1 MGLFEALDTYRSVS
15 PLSLLLV
22 LRPPLL
28 LLQVLLPVAAA
39 PTPAAAVP
47 LRFGRFHRLLR
58 RRRPELLVRG
68 VLEVVRVSV
77 VAAEPAAGEEVGVV
91 ALERKE
97 ESVVL
102 KKIKEIKERMGFF
115 KIYLTASM
123 MIRVPV
129 VVPVV
134 GAVVVFLLDL
144 WCLWDRPVRVDV
156 VVNQAG
162 ELARVR
168 PPVVQG
174 PWGRNEMLSYYMGN
188 CTLCRAKNPARSL
201 ELCEDL
207 AGEGAVRVVD
217 EPGVDPALLLL
228 RRLRHRL
235 VLGQVRLRKIAIE
248 SRFFQLQK
256 SFILYRISRERPWHR
271 RQDVPLLLLLLLSPV
286 PAHRRG

>member
-102 KKIKEIKERMGFF
+102 KKIKEIKERMGFLF
-115 KIYLTASM
+115 QFT
-123 MIRVPV
+123 
-129 VVPVV
+129 
-134 GAVVVFLLDL
+134 
-144 WCLWDRPVRVDV
+144 C
-156 VVNQAG
+156 
-162 ELARVR
+162 
-168 PPVVQG
+168 PP
-174 PWGRNEMLSYYMGN
+174 PW
-188 CTLCRAKNPARSL
+188 
-201 ELCEDL
+201 
-207 AGEGAVRVVD
+207 
-217 EPGVDPALLLL
+217 
-228 RRLRHRL
+228 
-235 VLGQVRLRKIAIE
+235 
-248 SRFFQLQK
+248 
-256 SFILYRISRERPWHR
+256 W
-271 RQDVPLLLLLLLSPV
+271 
-286 PAHRRG
+286 